1 MNFDKR
7 YDRHEFL
14 RFLESF
20 LPEDFTEK
28 IEEVHI
34 DHKTTYIRQV
44 TRLGRCQS
52 LDLLVY
58 EMRHNSV
65 NDARVGLSKEAFRF
79 LANEW
84 EGRAL
89 VLFVPENNE
98 IGRAHV

>member
-1 MNFDKR
+1 M
-7 YDRHEFL
+7 
-14 RFLESF
+14 ESF
-20 LPEDFTEK
+20 LSEDFTEK

-65 NDARVGLSKEAFRF
+65 NDARVGLSKEAFWPTNGKDGLWCCLSPRITMPTIVF
-79 LANEW
+79 
-84 EGRAL
+84 R
-89 VLFVPENNE
+89 
-98 IGRAHV
+98 